1 MTPHISLRQ
10 IQLAVAIAQR
20 GSVLKAAETLNMA
33 QPTASKLLR
42 DMEEEVRQPLF
53 QRSNRG
59 MIPTEAGYEFIR
71 HGKIIVSQLDYAA
84 QALSDLASGTGG
96 RVAIGTLLT
105 ASATVLPEALA
116 QLRLKRENIVLK
128 VVEGTIDHL
137 SALLCAGDLDLVV
150 GRLAPTADMA
160 DMEEELLFADTPCFV
175 AREGHPLCSTTP
187 RALGDLAGA
196 DWLLPPSATTLRH
209 DVDRLFAD
217 GGFAPPV
224 PKIESVS
231 FLTNRCLLLNTDM
244 ISVWP
249 RSVAD
254 ANGDGLTALRTNPT
268 FAVSQVGLYKRRNAL
283 LSPAG
288 QAMIEALRVASAKKA
303 PFARC
308 HPRLSDSPSGKHAG
322 HKETNTSAAIAR
334 I

>member
-10 IQLAVAIAQR
+10 IQLAVAIAER
-20 GSVLKAAETLNMA
+20 GSVLKAARTLNMA

-59 MIPTEAGYEFIR
+59 MIPTEAGHEFIR

-84 QALSDLASGTGG
+84 QSLNDLATGTGG

-105 ASATVLPEALA
+105 ASASVLPRALA
-116 QLRLKRENIVLK
+116 HVRRERRNIILK

-137 SALLCAGDLDLVV
+137 GTLLRTGDLDLVV
-150 GRLAPTADMA
+150 GRLSPSADMA
-160 DMEEELLFADTPCFV
+160 DMEEELLFSDTPCFI
-175 AREGHPLCSTTP
+175 ARNGHPLRLKTP
-187 RALGDLAGA
+187 RALAEISEA
-196 DWLLPPSATTLRH
+196 DWLLPPPATTLRH
-209 DVDRLFAD
+209 DVDRLFLER
-217 GGFAPPV
+217 GLTPPV

-231 FLTNRCLLLNTDM
+231 FLTNRWLLLNTDM

-249 RSVAD
+249 RSVAE
-254 ANGDGLTALRTNPT
+254 ANGNGLTPLLTQPT
-268 FAVSQVGLYKRRNAL
+268 FELSQVGLYRRPNAL

-288 QAMIEALRVASAKKA
+288 EATIQALRAASAQLTA
-303 PFARC
+303 
-308 HPRLSDSPSGKHAG
+308 L
-322 HKETNTSAAIAR
+322 
-334 I
+334 